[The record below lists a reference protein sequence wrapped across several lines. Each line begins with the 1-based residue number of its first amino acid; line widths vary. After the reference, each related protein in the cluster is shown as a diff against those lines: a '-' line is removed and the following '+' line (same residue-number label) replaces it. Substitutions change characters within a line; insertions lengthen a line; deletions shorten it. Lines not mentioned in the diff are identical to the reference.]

1 MKPQVQ
7 AFASYPHA
15 KSIFKPGRNQG
26 FPLMAGSLCSQAA
39 RLENSGNFCTFFQ
52 ESSPSLHIL
61 KMRNGSPPGTLGIG
75 LVNNKVL
82 PPFGKH
88 LLLASHSPH
97 KLSGPSGGRAQGHT
111 VVSQAVQAV
120 PNGYAAAGRTIHC
133 AQRARL
139 KQPVDTLIRSF
150 PPPPPFLT

>member
-1 MKPQVQ
+1 
-7 AFASYPHA
+7 
-15 KSIFKPGRNQG
+15 
-26 FPLMAGSLCSQAA
+26 
-39 RLENSGNFCTFFQ
+39 
-52 ESSPSLHIL
+52 
-61 KMRNGSPPGTLGIG
+61 MRNGSPPGTLGIG
-75 LVNNKVL
+75 LVNDEVL
-82 PPFGKH
+82 PPFEKH

-150 PPPPPFLT
+150 PPPFSDLICEPEFSLIHLPTSAVKYPPCFNILAHDWHSTHSTLFQQE